1 MNFNIQDIPAT
12 IIDQMQHS
20 GVWKQNCPAPIEHL
34 KLLTISHFN
43 FDGLVKSGQII
54 VLDKLAKSALKIF
67 EELML
72 IKFPIHQIE
81 LMDKYKGND
90 DQAMKAN
97 NSSAFN
103 FRPIA
108 GSDKVSM
115 HSYGLAIDI
124 NPVQN
129 PCIVIKDDHG
139 VEVHPKAGA
148 AFLNRSNIR
157 PGMLEPV
164 VPIFKK
170 HGFTEWGGNWNTPID
185 YHHFQVPRSQVE
197 ELL

>member
-1 MNFNIQDIPAT
+1 
-12 IIDQMQHS
+12 MQHS
-20 GVWKQNCPAPIEHL
+20 GVWKPNCPISVERL
-34 KLLTISHFN
+34 KLVTVSHLN
-43 FDGLVKSGQII
+43 FDGLIKPGQFI
-54 VLDKLAKSALKIF
+54 VLDKLAESALKIF

-90 DQAMKAN
+90 DQAMAAN

-115 HSYGLAIDI
+115 HSYGLAIDV

-129 PCIVIKDDHG
+129 PCIVIKDNNE
-139 VEVHPKAGA
+139 VEVHPKIGV
-148 AFLNRSNIR
+148 AFLNRNNIR

-197 ELL
+197 DLLVG